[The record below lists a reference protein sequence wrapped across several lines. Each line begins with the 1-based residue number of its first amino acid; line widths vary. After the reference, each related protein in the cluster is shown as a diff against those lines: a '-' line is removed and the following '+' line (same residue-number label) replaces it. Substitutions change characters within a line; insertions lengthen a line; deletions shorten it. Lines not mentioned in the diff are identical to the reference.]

1 MRVPIFFLYRAEFRN
16 MVSNIDRALGGSDD
30 ESEEVS
36 SNSSS
41 SFNDLV
47 LTVPPPS
54 PQSVHQR
61 RTTPPENPY
70 LHPYLRHASRSLQNL
85 LP

>member
-1 MRVPIFFLYRAEFRN
+1 MRAPVFFLSRAEFRN
-16 MVSNIDRALGGSDD
+16 MVSNMDRALGGSER
-30 ESEEVS
+30 ESDEVS

-61 RTTPPENPY
+61 RAAPPENPY